1 MVMDIRTTLQR
12 DHDNAIMGIGHFL
25 LNCDKFPL
33 LSHAASAGL
42 VTGMV
47 VIAGCASYPGLSG
60 LTARSTAHDAAA
72 QTTAA
77 AANPAR
83 ASAVADIR
91 AKAEAATT
99 NDDGTFPNVFHSYG
113 PDGASAM
120 TRAQRL
126 ALEADLAAAL
136 AAQAR
141 ATNPAEAERM
151 KTRAALLRQLAQHH
165 KARAEADIQA
175 ASQTAD

>member
-1 MVMDIRTTLQR
+1 
-12 DHDNAIMGIGHFL
+12 MGIGHFL

-33 LSHAASAGL
+33 LRHAASAGL

-47 VIAGCASYPGLSG
+47 VIAGCASYPGLSR
-60 LTARSTAHDAAA
+60 LTAQSTAHDAVV
-72 QTTAA
+72 QT
-77 AANPAR
+77 PAEPADLAH

-91 AKAEAATT
+91 AKAEAATG

-113 PDGASAM
+113 PDDASAM
-120 TRAQRL
+120 TRAERL
-126 ALEADLAAAL
+126 AVEAELAAVL
-136 AAQAR
+136 ATQTR
-141 ATNPAEAERM
+141 ATNPAEVERL
-151 KTRAALLRQLAQHH
+151 KARAASLRRLAQQH